1 MNNSFIQSSLFQNSS
16 TTFPKDG
23 FCNNDK
29 VNDTSPTS
37 DDDYIFDD
45 IDGKKVEDINGE
57 DNNLDKKNKSIRK
70 NKNKKRKTQ
79 NTKDQNEEINN
90 KTKHIDNKNIV
101 NNNIHR
107 NSTASLPKSKET
119 IFIVGD
125 SMVKKNNGFLP
136 NKRY

>member
-16 TTFPKDG
+16 TSFPKDG
-23 FCNNDK
+23 FCK

-37 DDDYIFDD
+37 NDDYIFDD
-45 IDGKKVEDINGE
+45 IDGKKDEDVNGE

-101 NNNIHR
+101 SNSIHR
-107 NSTASLPKSKET
+107 NSTAAPPK
-119 IFIVGD
+119 
-125 SMVKKNNGFLP
+125 
-136 NKRY
+136 